1 MERMEKIEPTRE
13 SKKAV
18 YAPIDQRNKKHSYK
32 SKYS

>member
-18 YAPIDQRNKKHSYK
+18 YAPIDPSTTQHSYK